1 MEKRVSEI
9 SKQLREVASIE
20 TGVLYSRR
28 KLLNDAADRIE
39 ELEALLLPPVGRAD
53 GWEYKTV
60 ETGRKS
66 GTTHD
71 DMWPD
76 GDGWE
81 IDITSGRVGTP
92 DAGWDRF
99 DHHEELYFRR
109 QVPAKLEEGNIE

>member
-1 MEKRVSEI
+1 MSEI

-28 KLLNDAADRIE
+28 KLLNEAAERIE
-39 ELEALLLPPVGRAD
+39 ELEAILLPPVVRTDD

-92 DAGWDRF
+92 DAGWNRF

-109 QVPAKLEEGNIE
+109 RVPDKLEEGNTE